1 MSDAEADSHLDYSIK
16 ARFGCAH
23 FRDGI
28 CVSRGYLTKQ
38 RCDAIEKEL
47 QGIVDAG

>member
-28 CVSRGYLTKQ
+28 CVSRGYY
-38 RCDAIEKEL
+38 AIEKEL